1 MKRPTS
7 RASLHRLI
15 RWIGHGL
22 QRIPA
27 EACTLSAS
35 VMADPAAEQSRAR
48 LELAPCLDRSRIP
61 AHPAIS

>member
-7 RASLHRLI
+7 KASLRSFI

-27 EACTLSAS
+27 EASTPVAT
-35 VMADPAAEQSRAR
+35 APAAEQSRAR
-48 LELAPCLDRSRIP
+48 RELTQRLDRSRIP

>member
-7 RASLHRLI
+7 RASLHSLI

-27 EACTLSAS
+27 EACTPFEPIVTA
-35 VMADPAAEQSRAR
+35 PAAEQSRAR
-48 LELAPCLDRSRIP
+48 LELAQRLDRSRIP